1 MRFKYRFAD
10 LECHYCLAMENE
22 DGGCP
27 YDSCPHITENL
38 KDLLCD
44 PAFIYAVSEAENCD
58 LPHRP
63 TLLILKEQNAH
74 VRKTDEDYDL
84 DEKPFYGYKPEC
96 LGCPYPRVG
105 FICFSEADGSCLK
118 TDMAA
123 IGRRQPIGRSEQ
135 RAD

>member
-44 PAFIYAVSEAENCD
+44 PAFIDAVTEAENCD
-58 LPHRP
+58 SPHRV
-63 TLLILKEQNAH
+63 TLLILQSQKAH
-74 VRKTDEDYDL
+74 IQKKAKTSRF
-84 DEKPFYGYKPEC
+84 DEKPVCSYKPDC
-96 LGCPYPRVG
+96 MDCPYPSVG
-105 FICFSEADGSCLK
+105 FVCYSPKDGSCLK

-123 IGRRQPIGRSEQ
+123 IGRRQPIGRCEQ
-135 RAD
+135 RTN

>member
-10 LECHYCLAMENE
+10 VECHYCLAMENE

-27 YDSCPHITENL
+27 HAICPHITKNL

-44 PAFIYAVSEAENCD
+44 PAFIDAVAEAENCD
-58 LPHRP
+58 SPHRA
-63 TLLILKEQNAH
+63 TLLRLKKQNAH
-74 VRKTDEDYDL
+74 IPKNNEDNYF
-84 DEKPFYGYKPEC
+84 DEKPVCGYKPEC
-96 LGCPYPRVG
+96 SDCPYPSVG
-105 FICFSEADGSCLK
+105 FVCYNPKDGSCLK

-123 IGRRQPIGRSEQ
+123 IGRRMPIGRSEQ